1 MYTQV
6 LVYSIAHSLSAQKQ
20 YKHKC
25 KPGFI
30 FQFNLCN
37 RIFRMLEDVKI
48 TNVRSICR
56 RFIDEEG
63 LMLFHIS
70 KSCTY
75 KISCCTTNSVHA
87 ICPVYIC
94 GRCYCKETYENLQ
107 KMFNN
112 VQFGWVVKK
121 YEMR

>member
-1 MYTQV
+1 MKCFTSTSRFICFILMIMFEVGMYTQV

-25 KPGFI
+25 KPGFM

-56 RFIDEEG
+56 
-63 LMLFHIS
+63 
-70 KSCTY
+70 
-75 KISCCTTNSVHA
+75 TTINSVDA

-94 GRCYCKETYENLQ
+94 RRCYCKETYENLQ

>member
-20 YKHKC
+20 YKHKR

-30 FQFNLCN
+30 FRFNLFN
-37 RIFRMLEDVKI
+37 RIFCLLEGVKI

-56 RFIDEEG
+56 TTAQYISVENVIAKSSIKICKKCLIRF
-63 LMLFHIS
+63 L
-70 KSCTY
+70 
-75 KISCCTTNSVHA
+75 
-87 ICPVYIC
+87 
-94 GRCYCKETYENLQ
+94 
-107 KMFNN
+107 
-112 VQFGWVVKK
+112 FGWVVKK